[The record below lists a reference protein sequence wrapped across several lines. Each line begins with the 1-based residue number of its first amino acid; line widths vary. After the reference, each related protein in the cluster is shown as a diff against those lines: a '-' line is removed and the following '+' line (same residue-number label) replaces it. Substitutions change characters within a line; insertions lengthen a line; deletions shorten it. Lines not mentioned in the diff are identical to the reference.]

1 MDISLDAIYCLC
13 SYEVANTMSKLICIQ
28 PISIQL
34 IPIKGTISIRVD
46 RQAVLDHPYA
56 ASMIA
61 EVLRG
66 IGAAQGK
73 EILIY
78 GGCIRDAMANSAPL
92 EDDESFVFSIPH

>member
-1 MDISLDAIYCLC
+1 MSMIIC
-13 SYEVANTMSKLICIQ
+13 SQ

-34 IPIKGTISIRVD
+34 IPVEGTISVRVD

-78 GGCIRDAMANSAPL
+78 GGCIRDALANSAPL
-92 EDDESFVFSIPH
+92 EDDESFVFTIPH